1 MTMTTNSNQNPTA
14 TPDSTSQWQDPNAA
28 QEAANYENPI
38 PSRVLILQTLMEHDG
53 LSQHELANEFN
64 LDDDQYEALGH
75 RLKAM
80 SRDGQITRSGNPYV
94 YKAISENDAV
104 IGTVAAHAKGFGFVV
119 LDDMPDLFLN
129 EAEMRWVFHGDKVK
143 AMATSTD
150 QRGRMMG
157 RIVEVVEHAQNEF
170 VGKLTT
176 DEDGYFVE
184 LISPNKHQPITVTE
198 DNVQTMAVKLD
209 EPVKV
214 QIIDFPTQH
223 EYATGKIVES
233 LVNHNQKELIIETT
247 LLNYD
252 LPYKFS
258 QPALTQAD
266 SYTQPTA
273 KDFKDRKDLRDMALV
288 TIDGEDS
295 RDFDDAV
302 YAEKRRGGGYR
313 LVVAIADVSH
323 YVTANSVLDQEAY
336 ERGTSV
342 YFPNFVVPML
352 PESLSNGLCS
362 LNPNVDRL
370 CMVADIIIS
379 RTGNVTGFD
388 FYPSVM
394 HSQARL
400 TYNQVNDYLAQKK
413 GETPSDNKQQ
423 AEVPI
428 TITNNSAVK
437 KSIDVLYDLYQLML
451 TKRAERHAMEFET
464 TETYI
469 KFNDK
474 GEISEIVP
482 RTRGD
487 SHKLI
492 EEMMLLANTCAADF
506 ALKNE
511 LPVLYRNHDT
521 PEAERAAR
529 VSDFVKHF
537 GLSFPQENPTQAD
550 YQRIIEAT
558 RDRPDAISIH
568 SVLLRSMMQA
578 NYSPT
583 NIGHFGLA
591 YEEYSHFTSPIRR
604 YPDLMLHR
612 AIKAKVTG
620 KKAPLPDWSLEN
632 AGEQTS
638 MTERRADE
646 ASRFV
651 EQWLKCDYMR
661 GHIGEEFEGIVTTVT
676 NFGLFIN
683 LNAVHIDGLVHISHL
698 GQDYFVFD
706 EKAQQLFGEKSG
718 MMYGLGDTV
727 KVKIAAVNMD
737 TQQIDF
743 DMVAQLAKS
752 EFNQRGKKVA
762 GSDSNA
768 DNQNASKTSDKT
780 TGNSRNRNRNR
791 PRVGQNTPKNA
802 TSDTSRQSDNT
813 LGNAGNASNPKS
825 RNSNRRGAKSS
836 NANPNSQP
844 PSQDNQAENK
854 REAQKP
860 KTKRPPKA

>member
-1 MTMTTNSNQNPTA
+1 MKNTNQTTNI
-14 TPDSTSQWQDPNAA
+14 WQDPNAA
-28 QEAANYENPI
+28 QEAANYDNPI
-38 PSRVLILQTLMEHDG
+38 PSRVLILQTLLEKGD
-53 LSQHELANEFN
+53 LTQHELAYHFDLN
-64 LDDDQYEALGH
+64 DDQYEALGH

-80 SRDGQITRSGNPYV
+80 SRDGQISRSGHPYV
-94 YKAISENDAV
+94 YKAMSEKDAV
-104 IGTVAAHAKGFGFVV
+104 TGTVASHAKGFGFVV
-119 LDDMPDLFLN
+119 LEDMPDLFLN

-143 AMATSTD
+143 AMATNTD

-157 RIVEVVEHAQNEF
+157 RILEVVEHAQSEF
-170 VGKLTT
+170 VGKLTS
-176 DEDGYFVE
+176 DDDGFFVE
-184 LISPNKHQPITVTE
+184 LISPNKHQPITVTN
-198 DNVQTMAVKLD
+198 DNVQAMGVAID
-209 EPVKV
+209 DPVKV
-214 QIIDFPTQH
+214 QIIDFPNQH
-223 EYATGKIVES
+223 EFATGKIVES

-252 LPYKFS
+252 IPYKFS
-258 QPALTQAD
+258 DQALEQAS
-266 SYTQPTA
+266 SYKEPTA
-273 KDFKDRKDLRDMALV
+273 KDYKGRIDIRTMPLV

-302 YAEKRRGGGYR
+302 YAEKRRGGGFR

-342 YFPNFVVPML
+342 YFPHFVVPML
-352 PESLSNGLCS
+352 PETLSNGLCS

-370 CMVADIIIS
+370 CMVADIVIS
-379 RTGNVTGFD
+379 RTGNVTGFE

-400 TYNQVNDYLAQKK
+400 TYNQVNDYFAKIK
-413 GETPSDNKQQ
+413 GEEQKGEIP
-423 AEVPI
+423 A
-428 TITNNSAVK
+428 TITANPAVK

-451 TKRAERHAMEFET
+451 TKREERHAMEFET

-492 EEMMLLANTCAADF
+492 EEMMLLANTCAAEF
-506 ALKNE
+506 ALKND

-558 RDRPDAISIH
+558 RERPDAISIH

-620 KKAPLPDWSLEN
+620 KKAPLPDWSLED

-651 EQWLKCDYMR
+651 EQWLKCHYMQA
-661 GHIGEEFEGIVTTVT
+661 HIGEEFDGVVTTVT
-676 NFGLFIN
+676 NFGLFVT
-683 LNAVHIDGLVHISHL
+683 LSDLFIDGLVHISHL
-698 GQDYFVFD
+698 GQDYFTYD

-718 MMYGLGDTV
+718 MMYGLGDKV
-727 KVKIAAVNMD
+727 KVKVAAVNMD

-743 DMVAQLAKS
+743 DMVAQLEKS
-752 EFNQRGKKVA
+752 TFNQRGKKVA
-762 GSDSNA
+762 VTNNIPKKPAKGETVDTDHSS
-768 DNQNASKTSDKT
+768 QESPQKT
-780 TGNSRNRNRNR
+780 TKSKRRRSPR
-791 PRVGQNTPKNA
+791 PRKN
-802 TSDTSRQSDNT
+802 N
-813 LGNAGNASNPKS
+813 
-825 RNSNRRGAKSS
+825 NS
-836 NANPNSQP
+836 
-844 PSQDNQAENK
+844 
-854 REAQKP
+854 
-860 KTKRPPKA
+860 